1 MKETIISL
9 VVFFLIFIFI
19 VMFEFIMVGDMAKK
33 QTEPALSELSEIQL
47 DEK

>member
-19 VMFEFIMVGDMAKK
+19 VMFEFIMVGDMVK
-33 QTEPALSELSEIQL
+33 QELSIETTTTEQ

>member
-19 VMFEFIMVGDMAKK
+19 VMFEFIMVGDMVK
-33 QTEPALSELSEIQL
+33 QELPIETTTV
-47 DEK
+47 E

>member
-19 VMFEFIMVGDMAKK
+19 VIFEFIMVGDMVK
-33 QTEPALSELSEIQL
+33 QELSIETTTTEQ

>member
-19 VMFEFIMVGDMAKK
+19 VMFEFIMVGDMVK
-33 QTEPALSELSEIQL
+33 QELPIETTTTEQ

>member
-19 VMFEFIMVGDMAKK
+19 VMFEFIMVGDMV
-33 QTEPALSELSEIQL
+33 QQELPIETTTTEK

>member
-19 VMFEFIMVGDMAKK
+19 VMFEFFMVGDIAK
-33 QTEPALSELSEIQL
+33 QQLPIETTPSEQ

>member
-19 VMFEFIMVGDMAKK
+19 VIFEFFMVGDMAK
-33 QTEPALSELSEIQL
+33 QHLPIETTLSEQ

>member
-19 VMFEFIMVGDMAKK
+19 VMFEFIMVGDMV
-33 QTEPALSELSEIQL
+33 QQELPIETTTTEQ
-47 DEK
+47 DEE